1 MKRLLTTSILVA
13 ALSALGGRTAT
24 AIPIGPDTF
33 EDGTTNNWLV
43 NLLGTGP
50 TAPVP
55 VNVPTGGP
63 AGLDDAY
70 MLLTSIGGLGEG
82 SRLAV
87 LNVAQW
93 SGNYIANGV
102 SAIKMDLLNVG
113 STDLSLRVLFEAV
126 GPMGPTD
133 VAASTNP
140 VLLAAGSG
148 WTSAVFPI
156 LPTDLTA
163 VEGSVTNALSNTV
176 AFRIFNSPTA
186 TFPPPPIVAQLGVD
200 NIQAVPEPASAFLL
214 ALGLGSLALRGRRR
228 NNT

>member
-13 ALSALGGRTAT
+13 ALSTVGVRSAA

-43 NLLGTGP
+43 NLLGMDP

-63 AGLDDAY
+63 AGVDDAY
-70 MLLTSIGGLGEG
+70 MLLTSTGGVGEG

-93 SGNYIANGV
+93 SGNYIAAGL
-102 SAIKMDLLNVG
+102 SAVTMDLLNVG
-113 STDLSLRVLFEAV
+113 STDLSLRVLFQAV

-148 WTSAVFPI
+148 LDICRFP
-156 LPTDLTA
+156 
-163 VEGSVTNALSNTV
+163 
-176 AFRIFNSPTA
+176 NSPDG
-186 TFPPPPIVAQLGVD
+186 FDSCRRFGDQRVVEHRGVQD
-200 NIQAVPEPASAFLL
+200 LQ
-214 ALGLGSLALRGRRR
+214 
-228 NNT
+228 